1 ELKLHLTESLSTG
14 LPTRFRT
21 TDGTTHERSQLPTG
35 EWVADALIL
44 LDLGFYDFWLFD
56 RIDKNDGWFVSRVK
70 DDANF
75 EIVEELRTW
84 RGNSI
89 PLEGESL
96 QAVLDDL
103 QRQEIDV
110 RITLS
115 FERKRGSGASA
126 TRTFRLVGL
135 RNEKTDEYHLYLT
148 NLARESYSA

>member
-1 ELKLHLTESLSTG
+1 M
-14 LPTRFRT
+14 
-21 TDGTTHERSQLPTG
+21 
-35 EWVADALIL
+35 
-44 LDLGFYDFWLFD
+44 FD
-56 RIDKNDGWFVSRVK
+56 RTDQNGGWFVSRVK
-70 DDANF
+70 DNANF

-96 QAVLDDL
+96 QAVLEDL

-126 TRTFRLVGL
+126 
-135 RNEKTDEYHLYLT
+135 
-148 NLARESYSA
+148 